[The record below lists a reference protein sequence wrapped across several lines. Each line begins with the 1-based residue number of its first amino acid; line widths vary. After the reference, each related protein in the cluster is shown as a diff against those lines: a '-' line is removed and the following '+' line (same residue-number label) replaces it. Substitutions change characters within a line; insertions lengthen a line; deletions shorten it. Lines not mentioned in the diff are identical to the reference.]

1 MTSSW
6 LPTRSDRETA
16 SAASRAAEMARTVLA
31 RSTAL
36 RLAVPGAQCE
46 VVRHAVA
53 PDGTVLLVP
62 GSDERSGRPV
72 LVPGQPARTV
82 GLTVTD
88 LTPTAVPDRVRGVV
102 EIVGKA
108 GMVEGGLPAGARAH
122 LLGPDEIDLHR
133 GIWIVAPRRVT
144 LRGAAAEEVF
154 GTPTREVDR
163 DAFRSAVV
171 DPLLPIEKEWLAHL
185 DHGHPEVLAALAC
198 QVRPDLPASRV
209 RPVALDRRGLV
220 VRHVDSGG
228 DVRIEFPGPVVCGCD
243 LAEAFATLLESIPGG
258 PRLDCAD

>member
-1 MTSSW
+1 MTASW
-6 LPTRSDRETA
+6 LPTRTDRDRTTTTA
-16 SAASRAAEMARTVLA
+16 RAAEMARTALA

-36 RLAVPGAQCE
+36 RVATPTGEAD

-53 PDGTVLLVP
+53 PDGTVLVVP
-62 GSDERSGRPV
+62 GTHPESGRPV
-72 LVPGQPARTV
+72 LVPGGPVRTV
-82 GLTVTD
+82 LLTITD
-88 LTPTAVPDRVRGVV
+88 LTPTAVADRVRSVV

-144 LRGAAAEEVF
+144 ISGPAVRETLGV
-154 GTPTREVDR
+154 GTREVDR
-163 DAFRSAVV
+163 ESFRAAAL
-171 DPLLPIEKEWLAHL
+171 DPLLPIEEEWLAHL
-185 DHGHPEVLAALAC
+185 DQGHPDVLAALAARA
-198 QVRPDLPASRV
+198 RPGLAPSPV

-220 VRHVDSGG
+220 VRHLASGQ
-228 DVRIEFPGPVVCGCD
+228 DVRIEFPAPVVCGCD
-243 LAEAFATLLESIPGG
+243 LAEAFATLLDSIPGG